1 MHFTDNDE
9 KDMSH
14 ADIFRILD
22 DGNNRGPLLTEAH
35 GERIDFKDSL
45 RSNDAAESD
54 VNDEFAYGK
63 QLMEPWALYCALTSG
78 SFIGVTYFLMDL
90 LGPLKKLSLVF
101 QRDSLA
107 FSDIAVN
114 IRKIMRTLKSL
125 KGSSLL
131 SCLSLQSLK

>member
-1 MHFTDNDE
+1 MRFTDDDE
-9 KDMSH
+9 EDMSR

-22 DGNNRGPLLTEAH
+22 DGNNRGPLLTEVH

-54 VNDEFAYGK
+54 VNDEFDYGK
-63 QLMEPWALYCALTSG
+63 QLMEPWALYCALSSG

-90 LGPLKKLSLVF
+90 FKPLKDLSLVF
-101 QRDSLA
+101 LRDSLA

-114 IRKIMRTLKSL
+114 ICKTMRTLKNL

-131 SCLSLQSLK
+131 S